1 AWAAAGRAA
10 RVGGKAD
17 APAHKGRA
25 GGVGLGVGSPEAAAE
40 RAAKLGGRVLVA
52 RQVAPGAEVLC
63 GIVRD
68 PLYGPLVTV
77 GIGGAAV
84 EALSLTSV
92 AMAPLDRETALEL
105 VDEAP
110 GLARVATPQAR
121 ETLAATLIALARLA
135 VDHPE
140 IVEVDVNPLI
150 LSADGATAVDAL

>member
-1 AWAAAGRAA
+1 M
-10 RVGGKAD
+10 
-17 APAHKGRA
+17 
-25 GGVGLGVGSPEAAAE
+25 SPEAAAAQ
-40 RAAKLGGRVLVA
+40 AAELGGRVLVA
-52 RQVAPGAEVLC
+52 RQVAAGAEALC
-63 GIVRD
+63 GLVRD

-110 GLARVATPQAR
+110 GLARVATPEAR
-121 ETLAATLIALARLA
+121 EALAATIVALARLA

-140 IVEVDVNPLI
+140 IAEVDVNPLI
-150 LSADGATAVDAL
+150 LSADGATAVDALVIVDRGGAG